1 MNYDP
6 IKNAFT
12 GFEIHFQ
19 ACFFRMKRQ
28 HEQNDLK
35 FCNTECGLIFYDLI
49 LSYDLP
55 IYLHRYSSLQK

>member
-6 IKNAFT
+6 IKNAFIE
-12 GFEIHFQ
+12 FEIHFQ

-35 FCNTECGLIFYDLI
+35 FCNTECGLILMI
-49 LSYDLP
+49 
-55 IYLHRYSSLQK
+55 